1 MTTKKF
7 CVIIYIVKLKK
18 QGGQVLNII
27 IISIKNKDVERYLLK
42 HMDKWGKDI
51 NPMLD
56 NIYINRNILQE
67 RFFPVL
73 NILCKND
80 INRNLFI
87 LDSSDKLNIQEY
99 QKNLPDKYN
108 YFLIY
113 SPTEAKSTLLNTD
126 TSIFNKAVGKITYN
140 GNLFCSKKN
149 NFWEKR

>member
-1 MTTKKF
+1 
-7 CVIIYIVKLKK
+7 
-18 QGGQVLNII
+18 
-27 IISIKNKDVERYLLK
+27 
-42 HMDKWGKDI
+42 MDKWGKDI
-51 NPMLD
+51 NPILD

-67 RFFPVL
+67 RFFSVL
-73 NILCKND
+73 NILYKNN
-80 INRNLFI
+80 INQNLFI

-108 YFLIY
+108 YYLIY
-113 SPTEAKSTLLNTD
+113 SPTEGKSTFLNVD

>member
-1 MTTKKF
+1 M
-7 CVIIYIVKLKK
+7 
-18 QGGQVLNII
+18 NII
-27 IISIKNKDVERYLLK
+27 IISIKNKNIERYLLK

-51 NPMLD
+51 NPILD

-67 RFFPVL
+67 RFFSVL
-73 NILCKND
+73 NILYKNN
-80 INRNLFI
+80 INQNLFI

-108 YFLIY
+108 YYLIY
-113 SPTEAKSTLLNTD
+113 SPTEGKSTFLNVD

-149 NFWEKR
+149 NFWEKAEAI

>member
-1 MTTKKF
+1 M
-7 CVIIYIVKLKK
+7 
-18 QGGQVLNII
+18 NII

-51 NPMLD
+51 NPILD

-73 NILCKND
+73 KNILHKNN
-80 INRNLFI
+80 INQNLFI

-99 QKNLPDKYN
+99 QENLSNKYKYN
-108 YFLIY
+108 YYLIY
-113 SPTEAKSTLLNTD
+113 SPTEGKSTFLNVD
-126 TSIFNKAVGKITYN
+126 TSIFINKAVGKITYN

-149 NFWEKR
+149 NFWEKAEAI

>member
-1 MTTKKF
+1 M
-7 CVIIYIVKLKK
+7 
-18 QGGQVLNII
+18 NII
-27 IISIKNKDVERYLLK
+27 IISIKNKDIKRYLLK

-51 NPMLD
+51 NTILD
-56 NIYINRNILQE
+56 NIYINRNILKE

-73 NILCKND
+73 INILYKNN
-80 INRNLFI
+80 INQNLFI

-99 QKNLPDKYN
+99 QENLSNKYKYN
-108 YFLIY
+108 YYLIY
-113 SPTEAKSTLLNTD
+113 SPTEGKSTFLNVD

>member
-1 MTTKKF
+1 M
-7 CVIIYIVKLKK
+7 
-18 QGGQVLNII
+18 NII

-42 HMDKWGKDI
+42 HMNKWGKDI
-51 NPMLD
+51 NSMLD

-73 NILCKND
+73 INILYKNN
-80 INRNLFI
+80 INQNLFI

-99 QKNLPDKYN
+99 QENLSNKYKYN
-108 YFLIY
+108 YYLIY
-113 SPTEAKSTLLNTD
+113 SPTEGKSTFLNVD

-149 NFWEKR
+149 NFWEKAEAI

>member
-1 MTTKKF
+1 M
-7 CVIIYIVKLKK
+7 
-18 QGGQVLNII
+18 NII

-42 HMDKWGKDI
+42 HMNKWGKDI

-67 RFFPVL
+67 RFFSVL
-73 NILCKND
+73 KNILHKNN
-80 INRNLFI
+80 INQNLFI

-99 QKNLPDKYN
+99 QENLSNKYKYN
-108 YFLIY
+108 YYLIY
-113 SPTEAKSTLLNTD
+113 SPTEGKSTFLNVD

-149 NFWEKR
+149 NFWEKVGNII

>member
-1 MTTKKF
+1 M
-7 CVIIYIVKLKK
+7 
-18 QGGQVLNII
+18 NII

-42 HMDKWGKDI
+42 HMNKWGKDI

-73 NILCKND
+73 INILYKNN
-80 INRNLFI
+80 INQNLFI

-99 QKNLPDKYN
+99 QENLSNKYKYN
-108 YFLIY
+108 YYLIY
-113 SPTEAKSTLLNTD
+113 SPTEGKSTFLNVD

-149 NFWEKR
+149 NFWEKAGAI

>member
-1 MTTKKF
+1 M
-7 CVIIYIVKLKK
+7 
-18 QGGQVLNII
+18 NII
-27 IISIKNKDVERYLLK
+27 IISIKNKDIERYLLK

-67 RFFPVL
+67 RFFSVL
-73 NILCKND
+73 KNILYKNN
-80 INRNLFI
+80 INQNLFI

-99 QKNLPDKYN
+99 QENLSNKYKYN
-108 YFLIY
+108 YYLIY
-113 SPTEAKSTLLNTD
+113 SPTEGKSTFLNVD
-126 TSIFNKAVGKITYN
+126 TFIFNKAVGKITYN

>member
-1 MTTKKF
+1 M
-7 CVIIYIVKLKK
+7 
-18 QGGQVLNII
+18 NII

-42 HMDKWGKDI
+42 HINKWGKDI

-73 NILCKND
+73 INILHKNN
-80 INRNLFI
+80 INQNLFI

-99 QKNLPDKYN
+99 QENLSNKYKYN
-108 YFLIY
+108 YYLIY
-113 SPTEAKSTLLNTD
+113 SPTEEKSTLLDID

-149 NFWEKR
+149 NFWEKVDDII